1 MTKEDIY
8 DRICTM
14 LTMYEQNSD
23 TLEDLYVNLAEL
35 ANDIERSGIK

>member
-1 MTKEDIY
+1 MSKQDIY
-8 DRICTM
+8 DRICAM
-14 LTMYEQNSD
+14 LTMYEQDSD

>member
-8 DRICTM
+8 DRICAM
-14 LTMYEQNSD
+14 LTNYEQDGD